1 MPRPCF
7 NETVS
12 LWGHT
17 DPAYVSCPIQK
28 FLNVPRSQIP
38 GEKPPHLVL
47 FSNSQP
53 GWRTYSH
60 VLPPAKH
67 WSCVFR
73 SQHLHCT
80 YVPGKSILT
89 AHVIISNYLLPGPCC
104 SGGTSSPE
112 PFLQSQALPQPHLCK
127 GIHLH
132 QERERES
139 SKSLQVGT
147 AVPSPASEESWSLG
161 KRSGRVIT
169 GCIWTSN
176 CRDTPASEV
185 TVGSSVHLVGTQY
198 VPCFY
203 KYKDI

>member
-17 DPAYVSCPIQK
+17 DPAYISCPIQK

-89 AHVIISNYLLPGPCC
+89 AHVIPSAI
-104 SGGTSSPE
+104 TSCQDPAAQEEPAVQSHFYSPK
-112 PFLQSQALPQPHLCK
+112 PSHSHICAK
-127 GIHLH
+127 GYTST
-132 QERERES
+132 RKGKES
-139 SKSLQVGT
+139 PPKACRWEQL
-147 AVPSPASEESWSLG
+147 SPAQPLRKAGPWGRGLAGSSLAAFG
-161 KRSGRVIT
+161 
-169 GCIWTSN
+169 
-176 CRDTPASEV
+176 PA
-185 TVGSSVHLVGTQY
+185 TVGIPLLRR
-198 VPCFY
+198 
-203 KYKDI
+203 

>member
-1 MPRPCF
+1 MQL
-7 NETVS
+7 S
-12 LWGHT
+12 LALVLKNCRSFCMESPFGSLQQLSAWLENIQ
-17 DPAYVSCPIQK
+17 SCPAS
-28 FLNVPRSQIP
+28 SQALELCVQVTASP
-38 GEKPPHLVL
+38 LHLCPWKEHPHC
-47 FSNSQP
+47 
-53 GWRTYSH
+53 
-60 VLPPAKH
+60 
-67 WSCVFR
+67 SC
-73 SQHLHCT
+73 
-80 YVPGKSILT
+80 YP
-89 AHVIISNYLLPGPCC
+89 ISNYLLPGPCC

>member
-1 MPRPCF
+1 MCQ
-7 NETVS
+7 EV
-12 LWGHT
+12 
-17 DPAYVSCPIQK
+17 
-28 FLNVPRSQIP
+28 RSQVKNLPIWFSSATLSLA
-38 GEKPPHLVL
+38 GEHTVMSCLQPSTGVVCSVTASPLHLCPWKEHPHC
-47 FSNSQP
+47 
-53 GWRTYSH
+53 
-60 VLPPAKH
+60 
-67 WSCVFR
+67 SC
-73 SQHLHCT
+73 
-80 YVPGKSILT
+80 YP
-89 AHVIISNYLLPGPCC
+89 ISNYLLPGPCC

-127 GIHLH
+127 GIHVH